1 MVNQPIVIWLERSV
15 FCTGL
20 SGWKIISNPYLST
33 TRSNILKFFEK
44 NPIRILLAISGL
56 LILWVAIAWSISEQN
71 FVSDLEVLIKNEL
84 GRTQDTANQ
93 EADSIRLNLHYIAG
107 VPETFKNAAQT
118 EAAIAKFGNDPKPT
132 TLSKKE
138 AVQLWNADPTLNRL
152 SRYLDQVQKSLRV
165 DLIFV
170 VNAAGDCIASSNWNQ
185 ASPLIGT
192 NYTDRKWFAN
202 ALTGKDSI
210 QYAVGRITHIP
221 GLFFATPIMQ
231 DGKFKGVIIAKV
243 DIPNLAF
250 LTKQTDSFVVDS
262 NGVIILAHAP
272 KMLMMS
278 IPSAGVNQMSEK
290 ARNDL
295 YMRTRFPELTITPWQ
310 QHGNLQSVGTSNTP
324 HVIASTNL
332 DDYGLKVFAK
342 SDLPTFQSLNRE
354 RLSNFLLLSLLGD
367 ALILIS
373 YAFLSLGHAKK
384 ITNES
389 ESRMRLILES
399 ANCGI
404 WGQTAD
410 GICTFI
416 NAEATKMLGY
426 QANELIGARLHDRVH
441 HTHPDGTPYSVDTCP
456 MHATS
461 RDGHARNI
469 DDEILWCKDGSHF
482 PVEYA
487 TSPIHTHS
495 KLDGTVVV
503 FNDITGRKHQEQLLN
518 QAREKAESAN
528 RAKSDFLANMSHEIR
543 TPMNAVIGFTN
554 LAIDCQNQ
562 QEQRGY
568 LRQIQDSSKSLLGIL
583 NDILDLSKIEA
594 RQMSFENAVFN
605 LDALLHSLN
614 RMFSLRAQ
622 EKGLEFILIRA
633 EKIPNL
639 LLGDQLRLRQILT
652 NLLGNSLKFTQH
664 GKVTLEVQATQLS
677 EARIDLNISVQ
688 DTGIGMTEEQTA
700 NLFQAFMQADNT
712 ITRRFGGT
720 GLGLNIS
727 RNLAKLM
734 GGDIAVEST
743 LGSGSIFKLQITLT
757 VPDASQIDEYNKEL
771 NASHQ
776 VYQDNV
782 GNLQGKRVLLA
793 EDNRLNQ
800 VLAEHILKKLGIVM
814 EIANNGKEAIEKLQT
829 GHYDVVLMDIQMPVM
844 GGLEATRVIRQDAR
858 FTQIPIVAMS
868 AGVTL
873 DEQEKCNLVGM
884 TCFIGKPI
892 DIAQLTNKLIEL
904 CAGDA
909 AA

>member
-1 MVNQPIVIWLERSV
+1 V
-15 FCTGL
+15 
-20 SGWKIISNPYLST
+20 
-33 TRSNILKFFEK
+33 
-44 NPIRILLAISGL
+44 
-56 LILWVAIAWSISEQN
+56 IAWGISQQH
-71 FVSDLEVLIKNEL
+71 FASDLEALVKNEL
-84 GRTQDTANQ
+84 SRTQDTANQ

-118 EAAIAKFGNDPKPT
+118 EAAIGVFGNDPKPT
-132 TLSKKE
+132 TLSKKD
-138 AVQLWNADPTLNRL
+138 AVQLWNADPTLNKL
-152 SRYLDQVQKSLRV
+152 SRYLDQVQKTLRV

-185 ASPLIGT
+185 ATPLIGT

-202 ALTGKDSI
+202 ALTGKDGI
-210 QYAVGRITHIP
+210 QYAVGRITHVP
-221 GLFFATPIMQ
+221 GLFFATPILQ

-250 LTKQTDSFVVDS
+250 LTKQTDSFVIDT

-272 KMLMMS
+272 EMLMMS
-278 IPSAGVNQMSEK
+278 LPGAGVNQMSEK
-290 ARNDL
+290 AKNDL
-295 YMRTRFPELTITPWQ
+295 YMRTRFPELAITPWQ
-310 QHGNLQSVGTSNTP
+310 QHHNLQRVGTSDTP
-324 HVIASTNL
+324 HVVASTSL

-342 SDLPTFQSLNRE
+342 SDLPTFQSLDRE
-354 RLSNFLLLSLLGD
+354 RLSNFMLLSLFGD

-389 ESRMRLILES
+389 EARMRLILES

-426 QANELIGARLHDRVH
+426 QHNELIGAHLHQRVH
-441 HTHPDGTPYSVDTCP
+441 HTYSDGTPYSSDVCP

-461 RDGHARNI
+461 RDGLARHI
-469 DDEILWCKDGSHF
+469 DAEILWRKDGSHF

-487 TSPIHTHS
+487 TSPIHTNG

-518 QAREKAESAN
+518 QARDKAETAN

-554 LAIDCQNQ
+554 LAMECQNPE
-562 QEQRGY
+562 EQRGY
-568 LRQIQDSSKSLLGIL
+568 LSQIQDSSKSLLGIL

-594 RQMSFENAVFN
+594 GQMSFENTVFN

-622 EKGLEFILIRA
+622 EKGLEFTLIRD

-652 NLLGNSLKFTQH
+652 NLLGNSLKFTRH
-664 GKVTLEVQATQLS
+664 GKVTLDVQATQVNDCGI
-677 EARIDLNISVQ
+677 ALNISIQ
-688 DTGIGMTEEQTA
+688 DTGIGMTEVQTA

-734 GGDIAVEST
+734 GGDIMVEST
-743 LGSGSIFKLQITLT
+743 PGVGSIFKLQITLA
-757 VPDASQIDEYNKEL
+757 VPDASQITAYNQELHANVQEY
-771 NASHQ
+771 Q
-776 VYQDNV
+776 GNV
-782 GNLQGKRVLLA
+782 GDLRGKRVLLA
-793 EDNRLNQ
+793 EDNRVNQ
-800 VLAEHILKKLGIVM
+800 VLAGHILKKLGMVM

-829 GHYDVVLMDIQMPVM
+829 GHYDIVLMDIQMPVM
-844 GGLEATRVIRQDAR
+844 GGLEATRFIRQDAR
-858 FTQIPIVAMS
+858 FTRLPIVAMS

-873 DEQEKCNLVGM
+873 DEQEKCTRVGM
-884 TCFIGKPI
+884 TSFIGKPI
-892 DIAQLTNKLIEL
+892 DTTQLTNKLIEL
-904 CAGDA
+904 CAGEIIA
-909 AA
+909 

>member
-1 MVNQPIVIWLERSV
+1 MPD
-15 FCTGL
+15 
-20 SGWKIISNPYLST
+20 ISPALDHSSSEPSLPLNTYFTL
-33 TRSNILKFFEK
+33 FEK
-44 NPIRILLAISGL
+44 MADPVLLFKDNQFINCNEATLKLLAYPNK
-56 LILWVAIAWSISEQN
+56 AT
-71 FVSDLEVLIKNEL
+71 F
-84 GRTQDTANQ
+84 
-93 EADSIRLNLHYIAG
+93 LNLSPWDIS
-107 VPETFKNAAQT
+107 PEFQADGHSSYEKSK
-118 EAAIAKFGNDPKPT
+118 AI
-132 TLSKKE
+132 
-138 AVQLWNADPTLNRL
+138 
-152 SRYLDQVQKSLRV
+152 
-165 DLIFV
+165 
-170 VNAAGDCIASSNWNQ
+170 
-185 ASPLIGT
+185 
-192 NYTDRKWFAN
+192 N
-202 ALTGKDSI
+202 ALAMHSGHHRYDW
-210 QYAVGRITHIP
+210 QHLRY
-221 GLFFATPIMQ
+221 
-231 DGKFKGVIIAKV
+231 DGVIVPVEVTLTAINHYGDV
-243 DIPNLAF
+243 LLHVVWRDI
-250 LTKQTDSFVVDS
+250 T
-262 NGVIILAHAP
+262 
-272 KMLMMS
+272 
-278 IPSAGVNQMSEK
+278 
-290 ARNDL
+290 
-295 YMRTRFPELTITPWQ
+295 
-310 QHGNLQSVGTSNTP
+310 
-324 HVIASTNL
+324 
-332 DDYGLKVFAK
+332 
-342 SDLPTFQSLNRE
+342 E
-354 RLSNFLLLSLLGD
+354 RQKTEQ
-367 ALILIS
+367 ALR
-373 YAFLSLGHAKK
+373 
-384 ITNES
+384 ES
-389 ESRMRLILES
+389 ELRWQFALEITS
-399 ANCGI
+399 
-404 WGQTAD
+404 D
-410 GICTFI
+410 GVWDWTIETDY
-416 NAEATKMLGY
+416 AAYSTRWKSMLGY
-426 QANELIGARLHDRVH
+426 SEQDILPTNQEWQTRI
-441 HTHPDGTPYSVDTCP
+441 HPDDQAMVDGTMLAYLAGSLPIYKVEYRLKCKDDSYKWILGRGIVV
-456 MHATS
+456 S
-461 RDGHARNI
+461 RDQNNRPLRMIG
-469 DDEILWCKDGSHF
+469 
-482 PVEYA
+482 
-487 TSPIHTHS
+487 THT
-495 KLDGTVVV
+495 
-503 FNDITGRKHQEQLLN
+503 DITTFKEDELLLKKHKATAELDAFDKTMALFHQSQTMQEDISQQVTQRTKEL
-518 QAREKAESAN
+518 QTSTTKAHEAV
-528 RAKSDFLANMSHEIR
+528 AIKSQFLSNMSHEIR